1 MPVTHRYKAANTARD
16 LPKGSPFRAM
26 DAFLLS
32 DRVQDVASAGAAD
45 IAEAAQRLAEAEA
58 YETGEYSRGF
68 EAVEIP
74 PVGEG
79 GPGGTVGGIHLE
91 GGPRRAAIVKNGTP
105 TAAVNEFG
113 NSRRE
118 GKHILRRAGE
128 PWDSP
133 QKRSR

>member
-1 MPVTHRYKAANTARD
+1 MPVTYRYVAANTARD

-32 DRVQDVASAGAAD
+32 DRVQDVATAGAKD

-58 YETGEYSRGF
+58 YETGAYSRGF
-68 EAVEIP
+68 EAVVTD
-74 PVGEG
+74 PVG
-79 GPGGTVGGIHLE
+79 GGTGDDDMRLE
-91 GGPRRAAIVKNGTP
+91 GGPRRAAAVRNSTP
-105 TAAVNEFG
+105 TAAANEFG

-128 PWDSP
+128 PWDTP
-133 QKRSR
+133 RRPR